1 MWGYLRMVV
10 AAAGWGWLARHST
23 TKEMG
28 TRRTRTPTPTPTARA
43 CGAHDV
49 QQAIEHDGMSK
60 HMSRDEHTS
69 KQVSV
74 PMPTNTYAAHDI
86 EQAIEHDGSGA
97 DSLAAHRR
105 YWMPLIIVWI
115 RIKYL
120 RTHARA
126 RACAWM
132 RVRACARI
140 GAIGCHSTE
149 HLPRAR
155 GCV

>member
-1 MWGYLRMVV
+1 MHSERAAFRAARSDQDFLCRIQCPKRMS
-10 AAAGWGWLARHST
+10 AGAEAR
-23 TKEMG
+23 
-28 TRRTRTPTPTPTARA
+28 RATARA